1 MKRLLSSSIA
11 LNCVLVAV
19 IGYLAMQDRGSR
31 AASINRGSHD
41 AAQSFDWKQIEAADY
56 PTYIENLRAIGCPE
70 ETVRDIITADVAG
83 LYEEREVTA
92 GQPGSTRLPALT
104 RGATISPRWD
114 LQPRSFPQDALI
126 SALLA
131 RPSNVDVVTAERS
144 PNVEVT
150 HDADYQ
156 WSASTRDF
164 GGVTVMNNRS
174 NGVPSHVA
182 SANPVDS
189 PMPDE
194 TRQGAVKSDPVV
206 NPSREDVGSVVAA
219 EEKDAESRKTE
230 GLFTVDEQRYR
241 SLYGWAAFY
250 TAKQE
255 QAVQAAAEGE

>member
-1 MKRLLSSSIA
+1 MKRLLSSSVA

-92 GQPGSTRLPALT
+92 GQPGSTRLAPLT
-104 RGATISPRWD
+104 RRATTSRRRD
-114 LQPRSFPQDALI
+114 VEPRSFPQDALI

-131 RPSNVDVVTAERS
+131 RPSNVDRVTAGHSQNSEL
-144 PNVEVT
+144 T

-156 WSASTRDF
+156 WSAPARDF
-164 GGVTVMNNRS
+164 GGARAMNNRT
-174 NGVPSHVA
+174 NGVPSHVG
-182 SANPVDS
+182 SANRIDPPV
-189 PMPDE
+189 PEEM
-194 TRQGAVKSDPVV
+194 RQSAVRSDAV
-206 NPSREDVGSVVAA
+206 REDVVSVVPADENDAA
-219 EEKDAESRKTE
+219 SRKVE
-230 GLFTVDEQRYR
+230 GLFTVEEQRYR

-250 TAKQE
+250 AAKQE